1 MAFWFVVAGIV
12 CCIKAITYL
21 SDMGDVLKAL
31 EALEQLGLSVA
42 KGKFKIYLE
51 LVFIIALAI
60 NFFVLAYMAY
70 KAKEKNESDEVYQK
84 NNRIIVEKINEIV
97 RLINK
102 IGSSQS
108 KEKIK
113 EVNIQ
118 RKVVVP
124 LHKPSMEELARLT
137 EGTTVSHL
145 LLGSG
150 IITAINRTSGE
161 VTITF
166 NNDGIGVVS
175 RTFHYPQAFIDGA
188 FKIE

>member
-70 KAKEKNESDEVYQK
+70 KWKN
-84 NNRIIVEKINEIV
+84 
-97 RLINK
+97 
-102 IGSSQS
+102 
-108 KEKIK
+108 EKIK
-113 EVNIQ
+113 KADKKEIIMPQ
-118 RKVVVP
+118 
-124 LHKPSMEELARLT
+124 
-137 EGTTVSHL
+137 GT
-145 LLGSG
+145 
-150 IITAINRTSGE
+150 
-161 VTITF
+161 F
-166 NNDGIGVVS
+166 YMD
-175 RTFHYPQAFIDGA
+175 
-188 FKIE
+188 